1 MVYKDKWYKIAE
13 TYAFPTKGSI
23 SLLLGDSSVIF
34 YANSDFSSSV
44 ISLVNHSVVPEV
56 TIEIR
61 MQNEGAKRTVE
72 FRFLSATFN
81 EGLIAEISIITGANW
96 IETVPTES
104 VTTNVIALLGE
115 VIGTGGSGAFDPNQ
129 FFYFDEE
136 TGTVVSRY
144 NIASEKGVSAYG
156 IGTVGSGGGGYS
168 PISVIDDLLQNTVD
182 LTKALSARQGY
193 ILSGKIGEKQ
203 DIIPANTYSP
213 FLHTHDN
220 YAGKAAFEAHIT
232 NTDIHLSEP
241 QKQALASFMEMFEMD
256 VVNDSIKAKKTIY
269 SVAGVSAYGLGVA
282 GGGGGGADVYN
293 GLDSDS
299 PVMALSA
306 LQGKVLKGLIDTHN
320 HSGVYA
326 TPSYVD
332 QQISALVAS
341 SPETLNTLNEL
352 AAALGNDPN
361 FATTITN
368 QIGTKEPGLGNPASD
383 GMILSSSAGGIR
395 SWVNRYVLPI
405 ATAAILG
412 GVMIGTG
419 LSATA
424 QGVLSHSDFSIES
437 GIGGS
442 LGHVKASEKAAWNN
456 HIADNSAHMSVDERN
471 FFNKLKTYFV
481 FAADNSSVHTTIN
494 FFSQY
499 GVSAYGLGVAGG
511 GGSLVNV
518 IDNLSSTSITEAL
531 SANMGRYLNTL
542 ISGKSDT
549 GHSHTWESITG
560 KPVTFAPSAHYHDD
574 RYYTETEV
582 ANFFSGSVAISGYNK
597 SYWDTA
603 YGWGNHA
610 GLYLP
615 ISGGNLNGVLGLRNQ
630 GWINFFN
637 STNDHYISINYIDG
651 TNQLDFYDRTLGR
664 GADIRVRYIESL
676 GLFINGS
683 AVLHEGN
690 YSSYALPL
698 SGGTISGTSTLPL
711 SINTTHATEVSI
723 EFKLS
728 GVAKAYVGY
737 VSSLGAYLYNN
748 ASPYGMIGILDNTT
762 PYYSPNGGTTK
773 HTLIHAG
780 NYSSYAS
787 PLNHSH
793 SYFYNGNSF
802 GGDCNALAEDY
813 KLSFTSLIISSAT
826 NLFPISNNANAII
839 SIATHPGGYNHQL
852 GFSSNGNIYSRQFSL
867 GTPLG
872 WKVIWDSGNLT
883 QNLNAGNLPYW
894 SGTSLL
900 NSGISYS
907 SGNVY
912 SNGRTFITDGTNY
925 ISIGQWDGVN
935 NRIEGVNRPIYITS
949 YTDGVKMGY
958 AGNVDFTID
967 SSRNVNIAFDVK
979 IGTNQRLG
987 WDYGDGQMYNWITNL
1002 YGTYGGI
1009 LYRSGAW
1016 TGNQDIVAH
1025 NFQGL
1030 TDGVWTPKMRIWTNG
1045 KVDIGF
1051 TNDGFQS
1058 YKFAVNGT
1066 SLFNDSAYF
1075 WNSNG
1080 GLLIRNHENNSVKL
1094 DSFWNDYS
1102 VKALSINSNGGS
1114 VVFGY
1119 TSDSRPGYGHY
1130 EFNSSIY
1137 LNGFL
1142 INSGNHYIR
1151 GAENK
1156 IYFDSL
1162 GIESSH
1168 SIGVVNNYDLRLFNG
1183 RGTGCRLD
1191 LNNNGYVDIIGELY
1205 LRAENQWRYFGNPAP
1220 SGGIRMGAGNA
1231 SGTWVNA
1238 FDFTVA
1244 GNWVRSYLP
1253 FQAIDSITATSFIET
1268 SSYLKAESV
1277 KLGNWE
1283 FSKNGDSEIYI
1294 KLNGNTKARIN
1305 SNGDLVAYGGLSAYG
1320 IPQV

>member
-269 SVAGVSAYGLGVA
+269 SVAGVSAYGLGFA

-549 GHSHTWESITG
+549 GHVHTWESITG

-574 RYYTETEV
+574 RYYTETEIG
-582 ANFFSGSVAISGYNK
+582 NFFSGTTAISGYNK
-597 SYWDTA
+597 SYWDSA
-603 YGWGNHA
+603 FGWGNHA

-615 ISGGNLNGVLGLRNQ
+615 S
-630 GWINFFN
+630 
-637 STNDHYISINYIDG
+637 
-651 TNQLDFYDRTLGR
+651 
-664 GADIRVRYIESL
+664 
-676 GLFINGS
+676 
-683 AVLHEGN
+683 
-690 YSSYALPL
+690 
-698 SGGTISGTSTLPL
+698 SGGTLNSTDWNPL
-711 SINTTHATEVSI
+711 SLNTTASSCYLALKV
-723 EFKLS
+723 S
-728 GVAKAYVGY
+728 GVTKGY
-737 VSSLGAYLYNN
+737 LGWFSTDGVFMQNSVSPS
-748 ASPYGMIGILDNTT
+748 GILGVLNDTT
-762 PYYSPNGGTTK
+762 PYYSANGGTTK

-826 NLFPISNNANAII
+826 NLFPIINNANAII

-852 GFSSNGNIYSRQFSL
+852 GFSSNGHIYSRQFSGGNAYNWL
-867 GTPLG
+867 T
-872 WKVIWDSGNLT
+872 IWDSGNLLNIGAT
-883 QNLNAGNLPYW
+883 ASSARTALQLGTMATEAASNYLNLTNGGTITGDLTISKTYPTLNWLSSDNSAFRVIIADAQTYLQAKSPINNQGTILFTGLNGEAIGGLKITTSTGTHDIWHKGNLTHNISTGAIPYW
-894 SGTSLL
+894 NGTNLGDSYWRQSGNEMIFSINNDNSHRYLSLNKNSSYDGGILWQVDRVNKWQMRQDNDGGLSFYSYISGTW
-900 NSGISYS
+900 NVHFTG
-907 SGNVY
+907 SGNVGIGNTNPLAKIDLGSTY
-912 SNGRTFITDGTNY
+912 GMAKLYLYNDGTY
-925 ISIGQWDGVN
+925 VN
-935 NRIEGVNRPIYITS
+935 GFGIYANEFRSFFDTIDAALSRMTWGKQSLAGSFTEFMRLTKEGNFDI
-949 YTDGVKMGY
+949 GY
-958 AGNVDFTID
+958 AG
-967 SSRNVNIAFDVK
+967 SR
-979 IGTNQRLG
+979 GE
-987 WDYGDGQMYNWITNL
+987 
-1002 YGTYGGI
+1002 
-1009 LYRSGAW
+1009 
-1016 TGNQDIVAH
+1016 
-1025 NFQGL
+1025 
-1030 TDGVWTPKMRIWTNG
+1030 
-1045 KVDIGF
+1045 
-1051 TNDGFQS
+1051 
-1058 YKFAVNGT
+1058 KFAVNG
-1066 SLFNDSAYF
+1066 SGYFNG
-1075 WNSNG
+1075 NLSNLG
-1080 GLLIRNHENNSVKL
+1080 HLWVKG
-1094 DSFWNDYS
+1094 
-1102 VKALSINSNGGS
+1102 V
-1114 VVFGY
+1114 
-1119 TSDSRPGYGHY
+1119 
-1130 EFNSSIY
+1130 
-1137 LNGFL
+1137 
-1142 INSGNHYIR
+1142 GNYIR
-1151 GAENK
+1151 
-1156 IYFDSL
+1156 FDTL
-1162 GIESSH
+1162 GVEYSTYM
-1168 SIGVVNNYDLRLFNG
+1168 GTVNNYDFRIANT
-1183 RGTGCRLD
+1183 RGSGCVLE

-1253 FQAIDSITATSFIET
+1253 FQAIDSITATSYIES
-1268 SSYLKAESV
+1268 SSYLKGTSV
-1277 KLGNWE
+1277 KIGANWE
-1283 FSKNGDSEIYI
+1283 AIPNGTTLEL
-1294 KLNGNTKARIN
+1294 KFNGITKARIN

>member
-518 IDNLSSTSITEAL
+518 IDNLFSTSITEAL

-549 GHSHTWESITG
+549 GHVHTWESITG

-582 ANFFSGSVAISGYNK
+582 ANFFSGTVAISGYNK

-610 GLYLP
+610 SAGYALASALSNYSLTSHNHNGTYALIGGDINQSFNVSTLTTSGSIRLPNAYYLTGNLVNGTQVALIGRNSSNTVFIDPDGYGTAIGGSLTLPSITVGTIGATADAQTNAAFNTRVDAINGDKSLYLFNNGSTFKLDAYDYATNTP
-615 ISGGNLNGVLGLRNQ
+615 LNIQIGGNGGSVNVIGSASFSSSITAVSGLFDAGLNATSNEVRISGGWASGNTVTLWVGNNHSTYKNYSPYFKATVVGGIDNYSLKIGLNNSDALTFSPNLAATFASSVSASG
-630 GWINFFN
+630 NFISGIDRGIRWDYLATN
-637 STNDHYISINYIDG
+637 SAYARMDSSI
-651 TNQLDFYDRTLGR
+651 
-664 GADIRVRYIESL
+664 
-676 GLFINGS
+676 
-683 AVLHEGN
+683 GN
-690 YSSYALPL
+690 YSLL
-698 SGGTISGTSTLPL
+698 IGGHGDIRFRT
-711 SINTTHATEVSI
+711 N
-723 EFKLS
+723 
-728 GVAKAYVGY
+728 
-737 VSSLGAYLYNN
+737 YLN
-748 ASPYGMIGILDNTT
+748 IGDT
-762 PYYSPNGGTTK
+762 
-773 HTLIHAG
+773 
-780 NYSSYAS
+780 
-787 PLNHSH
+787 
-793 SYFYNGNSF
+793 
-802 GGDCNALAEDY
+802 D
-813 KLSFTSLIISSAT
+813 SAT
-826 NLFPISNNANAII
+826 RMHIAN
-839 SIATHPGGYNHQL
+839 
-852 GFSSNGNIYSRQFSL
+852 NGNIGIGYTDRSEKFAVN
-867 GTPLG
+867 GTGYFNDDL
-872 WKVIWDSGNLT
+872 KI
-883 QNLNAGNLPYW
+883 
-894 SGTSLL
+894 
-900 NSGISYS
+900 GISK
-907 SGNVY
+907 
-912 SNGRTFITDGTNY
+912 R
-925 ISIGQWDGVN
+925 IGW
-935 NRIEGVNRPIYITS
+935 E
-949 YTDGVKMGY
+949 
-958 AGNVDFTID
+958 
-967 SSRNVNIAFDVK
+967 
-979 IGTNQRLG
+979 
-987 WDYGDGQMYNWITNL
+987 YGDGQMYNWITNS
-1002 YGTYGGI
+1002 YTNTGGI
-1009 LYRSGAW
+1009 EYKSGSW
-1016 TGNQDIVAH
+1016 TSQNIVAH
-1025 NFQGL
+1025 NFETWAGSDWSTAFKIYQDQ
-1030 TDGVWTPKMRIWTNG
+1030 TAYFSKSVYVTNG
-1045 KVDIGF
+1045 TLSLSRGSGEAYSTKISTEYTYPYIDTFIDSIAGA
-1051 TNDGFQS
+1051 S
-1058 YKFAVNGT
+1058 YQGRIILRTSSEGGALGNRVEVSNNGN
-1066 SLFNDSAYF
+1066 F
-1075 WNSNG
+1075 
-1080 GLLIRNHENNSVKL
+1080 LI
-1094 DSFWNDYS
+1094 
-1102 VKALSINSNGGS
+1102 
-1114 VVFGY
+1114 
-1119 TSDSRPGYGHY
+1119 
-1130 EFNSSIY
+1130 
-1137 LNGFL
+1137 NGFL
-1142 INSGNHYIR
+1142 SLNQGSANSSYVIHAKQATNQYFWIEGNGSYEAMLR
-1151 GAENK
+1151 TSNSNASWYVGLRTANTLTDYQFYNDAVGLTVASLSTAGALSLSSFLKASSIK
-1156 IYFDSL
+1156 IGANWEAIPNGTTL
-1162 GIESSH
+1162 E
-1168 SIGVVNNYDLRLFNG
+1168 LKFNG
-1183 RGTGCRLD
+1183 
-1191 LNNNGYVDIIGELY
+1191 I
-1205 LRAENQWRYFGNPAP
+1205 
-1220 SGGIRMGAGNA
+1220 
-1231 SGTWVNA
+1231 
-1238 FDFTVA
+1238 
-1244 GNWVRSYLP
+1244 
-1253 FQAIDSITATSFIET
+1253 
-1268 SSYLKAESV
+1268 
-1277 KLGNWE
+1277 
-1283 FSKNGDSEIYI
+1283 
-1294 KLNGNTKARIN
+1294 TKARIN